1 MRVNTPITNR
11 EEPVE
16 KDDRLIST
24 TNLKGV
30 IESANDAFCRVAGFS
45 EQELTGKAHNIVRH
59 PDMPEAVY
67 TDFWDT
73 LKAGKP
79 WMGIIKNRCK
89 NGDHYWVSGFVSP
102 VYEGDQHI
110 GFQSVRTQA
119 TDAQKRRAERLYAR
133 MRRGGSVV
141 RFWERLD
148 DRLVLAGLA
157 GVIAA
162 ASVGLGHVLATDPGS
177 TALVAGAA
185 AVVGGGIVHASTRRW
200 RQLEAMSKRVFR
212 NPVGEY
218 TYGGGHD
225 IAAQVDLAMA
235 MQRSQMDALQ
245 TRVTRLTEDLAAAVA
260 DTEDAAQSSQEA
272 LRHQRE
278 QTDSVASAMHE
289 MATTVLDVSRNA
301 NEAAVA
307 AEEASQQADRGG
319 RVMDEVNGAMQRLAT
334 EVQES
339 AEAVRGLQDD
349 TAEIRAVLGVINFIS
364 EKTNLLALNAAIEAA
379 RAGDSGRGFSV
390 VAEEVR
396 VLSARV
402 NEATDD
408 IAKAVARLER
418 GVNGAA
424 EVMDRSNASADEVG
438 TSAQTASEA
447 THQIQQAVTAINDM
461 NTRIASA
468 AEEQSQVAEEIN
480 ENITR
485 VNDGFETT
493 EAAAKRT
500 RRASE
505 HLAHLAEQL
514 KGIIQQFAVLGSEA
528 RDDGAPAHSRTGPM
542 SERHGPR

>member
-1 MRVNTPITNR
+1 
-11 EEPVE
+11 
-16 KDDRLIST
+16 
-24 TNLKGV
+24 
-30 IESANDAFCRVAGFS
+30 
-45 EQELTGKAHNIVRH
+45 
-59 PDMPEAVY
+59 
-67 TDFWDT
+67 
-73 LKAGKP
+73 
-79 WMGIIKNRCK
+79 
-89 NGDHYWVSGFVSP
+89 
-102 VYEGDQHI
+102 
-110 GFQSVRTQA
+110 
-119 TDAQKRRAERLYAR
+119 
-133 MRRGGSVV
+133 
-141 RFWERLD
+141 
-148 DRLVLAGLA
+148 
-157 GVIAA
+157 
-162 ASVGLGHVLATDPGS
+162 
-177 TALVAGAA
+177 
-185 AVVGGGIVHASTRRW
+185 
-200 RQLEAMSKRVFR
+200 MSKRVFR

-447 THQIQQAVTAINDM
+447 THQIQQAE
-461 NTRIASA
+461 S
-468 AEEQSQVAEEIN
+468 
-480 ENITR
+480 
-485 VNDGFETT
+485 
-493 EAAAKRT
+493 
-500 RRASE
+500 
-505 HLAHLAEQL
+505 
-514 KGIIQQFAVLGSEA
+514 
-528 RDDGAPAHSRTGPM
+528 
-542 SERHGPR
+542 PRSTI